1 MICRPHYP
9 DGYYDGDSENAVL
22 RLSARTYFHYKAQN
36 MADRILTLRNL
47 NRATLA
53 RQLLLERVSLTPT
66 AAIERLVGMQAQL
79 SSAPFVG
86 LWTRLNSFQRGDL
99 ASAIEN
105 RDVVKVT
112 LMRATLHLV
121 SAADYLRFRTTFN
134 PVLEGAAESI
144 TQKRTPIDKERVLK
158 VAHDF
163 IAEKPRTF
171 AEISAMLSAEMPDSD
186 VGAMRYT
193 VRTHIPM
200 VQVPIT
206 TGWSYPGTPAFTL
219 ADVWLGK
226 PIPDHDNLRE
236 VVLRYLAAFGPASI
250 ADIQTWSYLPLP
262 ILKETVEK
270 LRPELTIYRDEKK
283 KELFDV
289 ADAPVPDGDLPA
301 PIRFLP
307 EFDNILLSHKLRT
320 RILADEHRKKVYL
333 PALRVAATIL
343 VDGFVGG
350 VWKVEKVKGVATLNI
365 EPLVPLTKTQ
375 RSEMETEAEPLV
387 RFIEPDAKGYAI
399 KWAE

>member
-1 MICRPHYP
+1 
-9 DGYYDGDSENAVL
+9 
-22 RLSARTYFHYKAQN
+22 
-36 MADRILTLRNL
+36 MAERILSLREI

-53 RQLLLERVSLTPT
+53 RQLLLERVTLSPT
-66 AAIERLVGMQAQL
+66 AAVEQLVGMQAQL

-86 LWTRLNSFQRGDL
+86 LWTRLKGYKRADL
-99 ASAIEN
+99 VEAIEK
-105 RDVVKVT
+105 REVIKVT

-121 SAADYLRFRTTFN
+121 SARDYLHFRTTFN
-134 PVLEGAAESI
+134 PVLEGAAETI
-144 TQKRTPIDKERVLK
+144 TKNRTPIDKERVLK

-200 VQVPIT
+200 VQVPIA

-219 ADVWLGK
+219 ADEWLGK
-226 PIPDHDNLRE
+226 AIPEQEQLHDL
-236 VVLRYLAAFGPASI
+236 VLRYLAAFGPATA

-262 ILKETVEK
+262 VIKEALEN
-270 LRPELTIYRDEKK
+270 LRPQLTVYKDEKM

-289 ADAPVPDGDLPA
+289 AGAPVPEGDVPA

-307 EFDNILLSHKLRT
+307 EFDNILLSHKVRT
-320 RILADEHRKKVYL
+320 RVVADEHRKKVYL

-343 VDGFVGG
+343 VDGFVGA
-350 VWKVEKVKGVATLNI
+350 VWKVEKAKGVATLNI
-365 EPLVPLTKTQ
+365 EPFASLTKAQ
-375 RSEMETEAEPLV
+375 RQEAEAEAEPLV
-387 RFIEPDAKGYAI
+387 RFIEPDAKSYAV
-399 KWAE
+399 KWVE

>member
-1 MICRPHYP
+1 MV
-9 DGYYDGDSENAVL
+9 E
-22 RLSARTYFHYKAQN
+22 
-36 MADRILTLRNL
+36 RILTLREI

-53 RQLLLERVSLTPT
+53 RQLLLERSTITPT

-79 SSAPFVG
+79 ASAPYVG
-86 LWTRLNSFQRGDL
+86 LWTRLKNFQRGDL
-99 ASAIEN
+99 ASAIES
-105 RDVVKVT
+105 REVVKAT

-121 SAADYLRFRTTFN
+121 SAADYLRFRTAMK

-144 TQKRTPIDKERVLK
+144 AKNRTPIDKERVLK

-171 AEISAMLSAEMPDSD
+171 AEISTMLSAEMPDSD

-206 TGWSYPGTPAFTL
+206 TGWSYPGTPGFTL
-219 ADVWLGK
+219 ADEWLGK
-226 PIPDHDNLRE
+226 PISTEDHTRE
-236 VVLRYLAAFGPASI
+236 LVLRYLAAFGPATI
-250 ADIQTWSYLPLP
+250 ADVQTWSF
-262 ILKETVEK
+262 LKLADLKVIFES
-270 LRPELTIYRDEKK
+270 LRPELIVYRDEKK

-289 ADAPVPDGDLPA
+289 KDAPAPDSDVPA

-307 EFDNILLSHKLRT
+307 EFDNILLSHKVRT
-320 RILADEHRKKVYL
+320 RIVADEHRKKVYL

-343 VDGFVGG
+343 VDGFIGG
-350 VWKVEKVKGVATLNI
+350 IWKVEKAKSAATLLI
-365 EPLVPLTKTQ
+365 DPLVPLTNLQ
-375 RSEMETEAEPLV
+375 REEIITEAKHLV
-387 RFIEPDAKGYAI
+387 RFIEADAKSYAV
-399 KWAE
+399 KWVE

>member
-1 MICRPHYP
+1 
-9 DGYYDGDSENAVL
+9 
-22 RLSARTYFHYKAQN
+22 
-36 MADRILTLRNL
+36 MAERILSLREI

-53 RQLLLERVSLTPT
+53 RQLLLERSTKNAT
-66 AAIERLVGMQAQL
+66 AAIEQLVGMQAQL
-79 SSAPFVG
+79 ASAPFVG
-86 LWTRLNSFQRGDL
+86 LWTRLKAFQRGDL
-99 ASAIEN
+99 ASAIES
-105 RDVVKVT
+105 REVVKVT

-144 TQKRTPIDKERVLK
+144 AKNRTPIDKERVLK

-171 AEISAMLSAEMPDSD
+171 AEISAMLSAEMPDAD

-200 VQVPIT
+200 VQVPIA

-219 ADVWLGK
+219 ADGWLGK
-226 PIPDHDNLRE
+226 PIPADDNLRE

-250 ADIQTWSYLPLP
+250 VDIQTWSYLPLP
-262 ILKETVEK
+262 TLKEAIEK
-270 LRPELTIYRDEKK
+270 LRPQLTVYHDEKK

-289 ADAPVPDGDLPA
+289 ADASAPDGDLPA

-307 EFDNILLSHKLRT
+307 EFDNLLLSHKVRT
-320 RILADEHRKKVYL
+320 RVVADEHKKKVYL

-365 EPLVPLTKTQ
+365 EPLVPLTKSQ

-387 RFIEPDAKGYAI
+387 RFVEPDAKSYAV
-399 KWAE
+399 KWME

>member
-1 MICRPHYP
+1 
-9 DGYYDGDSENAVL
+9 
-22 RLSARTYFHYKAQN
+22 
-36 MADRILTLRNL
+36 MAERILTLREI

-53 RQLLLERVSLTPT
+53 RQLLLERANMSAT
-66 AAIERLVGMQAQL
+66 AAVEKLVGMQAQL

-86 LWTRLNSFQRGDL
+86 LWTRLNGFQRSDL
-99 ASAIEN
+99 AKAIES
-105 RDVVKVT
+105 REVIKVT

-121 SAADYLRFRTTFN
+121 SAADYLSFRTTFN

-144 TQKRTPIDKERVLK
+144 AKKRTPIDKERVLK

-200 VQVPIT
+200 VQVPISS
-206 TGWSYPGTPAFTL
+206 GWSYPGTPAFAL
-219 ADVWLGK
+219 ADVWLDK
-226 PIPDHDNLRE
+226 PIPEHEHLQE
-236 VVLRYLAAFGPASI
+236 LVLRYLAAFGPATI
-250 ADIQTWSYLPLP
+250 ADIQTWSYLALP
-262 ILKETVEK
+262 ILKEVIES
-270 LRPELTIYRDEKK
+270 LRPRLTVYRDEKK

-289 ADAPVPDGDLPA
+289 AGTDVPDGDSVA
-301 PIRFLP
+301 PVRFLP
-307 EFDNILLSHKLRT
+307 EFDNILLSHKVRT
-320 RILADEHRKKVYL
+320 RIVADEHRKKVYL

-350 VWKVEKVKGVATLNI
+350 VWKVEKVKGVATLSI
-365 EPLVPLTKTQ
+365 EPLVPPTKIQ
-375 RSEMETEAEPLV
+375 RAEMEAEAEPLV
-387 RFIEPDAKGYAI
+387 RFVEPDAKSYAL
-399 KWAE
+399 KWVE